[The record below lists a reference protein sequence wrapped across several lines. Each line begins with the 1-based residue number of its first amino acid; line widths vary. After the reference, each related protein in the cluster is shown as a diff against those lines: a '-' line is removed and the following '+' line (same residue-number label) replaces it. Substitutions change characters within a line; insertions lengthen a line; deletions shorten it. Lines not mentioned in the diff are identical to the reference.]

1 VGGTLKLA
9 AAAVVLSLAIAAPA
23 ASASTRAA
31 TTSTPTCGPGGPYYV
46 NGKCISANWSGL
58 LAIGN
63 GSYTVVQA
71 YWKQPSTPALFG
83 HLYEATSIWVGLGGG
98 RQGEPAPVQV
108 GTIMTT
114 GFFGLTPSLKP
125 DYSAFYETPST
136 GGAVGISGFN
146 VHPGDTMA
154 ALVAS
159 VHGAFHIYLTDVT
172 TGQRWSSGAIHG
184 NFAYDTAEAIV
195 EAPAYD
201 NGKRFYDLAPFGS
214 VKFYNLGIGGVY
226 ALQMV
231 RGNTTLAST
240 SLPSVVI
247 TYHHSS

>member
-98 RQGEPAPVQV
+98 R
-108 GTIMTT
+108 
-114 GFFGLTPSLKP
+114 
-125 DYSAFYETPST
+125 
-136 GGAVGISGFN
+136 
-146 VHPGDTMA
+146 
-154 ALVAS
+154 
-159 VHGAFHIYLTDVT
+159 
-172 TGQRWSSGAIHG
+172 
-184 NFAYDTAEAIV
+184 
-195 EAPAYD
+195 
-201 NGKRFYDLAPFGS
+201 
-214 VKFYNLGIGGVY
+214 
-226 ALQMV
+226 
-231 RGNTTLAST
+231 
-240 SLPSVVI
+240 
-247 TYHHSS
+247 

>member
-9 AAAVVLSLAIAAPA
+9 VAAAMLSLAIAAPA

-98 RQGEPAPVQV
+98 RQGEPAPAQV

-154 ALVAS
+154 ALVAY

-172 TGQRWSSGAIHG
+172 TGQRWSSGAIRG